1 MSQSYRVVMLT
12 QARRREVER
21 EFPLTCIK
29 CYHAPAGL
37 AIRVR
42 SQMLIVACDEL
53 IGCERVSREDARCG
67 STPVQ
72 RSRGNDRPLAVTI
85 WHDRTNPTHYPS
97 RPGAVK
103 KSGRRN
109 DRFRTRSLLRPHWR
123 WRIIGWLD
131 PPTKG
136 R

>member
-42 SQMLIVACDEL
+42 SHMLIVSCDEL
-53 IGCERVSREDARCG
+53 IGCERVSIEDARCG

-72 RSRGNDRPLAVTI
+72 RFSRQRSALSLYDMARPNQSDTLHATTRDR
-85 WHDRTNPTHYPS
+85 
-97 RPGAVK
+97 
-103 KSGRRN
+103 KSVV
-109 DRFRTRSLLRPHWR
+109 
-123 WRIIGWLD
+123 
-131 PPTKG
+131 
-136 R
+136 